1 MSGYK
6 RRNFF
11 IKKAFQAKLLF
22 GYFFFV
28 ISGGL
33 FFIVLMGFFTTDSMT
48 ISYSSNDLEMVHTP
62 IALLKQSIVN
72 TWPYLLVGSLFLAVV
87 AIHVTHR
94 VAGPLYRFEQTL
106 DSMLTG
112 NLGDSISLRSKDE
125 GKELAAK
132 INTFNSDLS
141 MSIHRVQFES
151 NAIKTLLEEAHR
163 KASLLPEDKRE
174 DLQSIL
180 WSIDEK
186 NKKIALVGKRY
197 SAKV

>member
-11 IKKAFQAKLLF
+11 IKKTFQARLLL

-33 FFIVLMGFFTTDSMT
+33 FFIVLMGFCTTDSMT
-48 ISYSSNDLEMVHTP
+48 ISYSSNNLEMVHTP
-62 IALLKQSIVN
+62 IALLKQSILI
-72 TWPYLLVGSLFLAVV
+72 TWPYLLVGSVFLVVV
-87 AIHVTHR
+87 AIRVTHR

-106 DSMLTG
+106 DNMLLG
-112 NLGDSISLRSKDE
+112 NLSDIISLRSKDE

-132 INTFNSDLS
+132 INTFNTDLS
-141 MSIHRVQFES
+141 TSIHRVESES
-151 NAIKTLLEEAHR
+151 NAIKDLLVEAHK
-163 KASLLPEDKRE
+163 KAGLLPEDNRE

-180 WSIDEK
+180 WSIEEK
-186 NKKIALVGKRY
+186 NKKIALAGKHY
-197 SAKV
+197 TQKL